1 MGKLSKVLIMI
12 SFLFVIASVSFAQ
25 DMKPDAAKLYNDGNS
40 LLKQGNFSEAIKK
53 YDDAIALDKDY
64 RIFYQKG
71 IALKKS
77 GKLEDAKN
85 AFEQSIQQKSD
96 FEAGYNAL
104 GGVYFSLGN
113 YGDAVKNFEK
123 VVETTKNDKIKKM
136 VQKNLSF
143 AYAKMGNDAMS
154 DGKPQQAV
162 DYLQKA
168 VNNSNYD
175 AAYLSLAKVYAD
187 LGEYDKVIEAAQNA
201 LKYRSSISK
210 GGPYYYLGL
219 AYKNKKELDKAKDMF
234 NQAKTDATY
243 KKLSEY
249 ELTSL
254 NQ

>member
-1 MGKLSKVLIMI
+1 MSKLSKVLLVI
-12 SFLFVIASVSFAQ
+12 SFLLFIAGFSFAQ

-40 LLKQGNFSEAIKK
+40 LLKEGDYDGAVKK
-53 YDDAIALDKDY
+53 YDAALAIEKDY

-77 GKLEDAKN
+77 GKLEDARD
-85 AFEQSIQQKSD
+85 AFEQALQQKND

-104 GGVYFSLGN
+104 GGVYFSLGK
-113 YGDAVKNFEK
+113 YEDAVKNFEK
-123 VVETTKNDKIKKM
+123 VVETTKNNTIKEM

-143 AYAKMGNDAMS
+143 AYAKMGNDAMA
-154 DGKPQQAV
+154 DGNPKQAV

-168 VNNSNYD
+168 VANSNYD

-187 LGEYDKVIEAAQNA
+187 LGDYDKVIDAAQNA

-210 GGPYYYLGL
+210 GGPYYYLGV
-219 AYKNKKELDKAKDMF
+219 AYKNKNELDKAKEMF

>member
-1 MGKLSKVLIMI
+1 MGRISKVLLAI
-12 SFLFVIASVSFAQ
+12 SFLFLLAGTSFAQ

-40 LLKQGNFSEAIKK
+40 LLKQGNYSGAIKN
-53 YDDAIALDKDY
+53 YDSALAIEKDY

-77 GKLEDAKN
+77 GKLEDAKD
-85 AFEQSIQQKSD
+85 AFEQAIQQKSD

-104 GGVYFSLGN
+104 GGVYFSLGK
-113 YGDAVKNFEK
+113 YEDAVKNFEK
-123 VVETTKNDKIKKM
+123 VVETTTNNNIKKM

-143 AYAKMGNDAMS
+143 AYAKMGNDAMV
-154 DGKPQQAV
+154 DGNPKNAV
-162 DYLQKA
+162 TYLQKA
-168 VNNSNYD
+168 VDNSNYD

-187 LGEYDKVIEAAQNA
+187 LGEYDKVIDAAQNA
-201 LKYRSSISK
+201 LKYRTSIGK

-219 AYKNKKELDKAKDMF
+219 AYKNKNDLVKAKEMF

>member
-1 MGKLSKVLIMI
+1 MGKLSKVLLMI
-12 SFLFVIASVSFAQ
+12 SFFFLITAVSFAQ
-25 DMKPDAAKLYNDGNS
+25 DMKPDAAKLYNEGNS
-40 LLKQGNFSEAIKK
+40 LLKQGNFSGAIKN
-53 YDDAIALDKDY
+53 YDSALAIEKDY

-77 GKLEDAKN
+77 GKLEDAKDS
-85 AFEQSIQQKSD
+85 FEQSIKQKSD
-96 FEAGYNAL
+96 FEAGDNAL

-113 YGDAVKNFEK
+113 YADAVKNFEK
-123 VVETTKNDKIKKM
+123 VVETTKNDKIKQM

-154 DGKPQQAV
+154 DGNPNKAV

-168 VNNSNYD
+168 VENSNYD
-175 AAYLSLAKVYAD
+175 AAYLSLAKVYSD
-187 LGEYDKVIEAAQNA
+187 LGEYDKVIDAAQNA
-201 LKYRSSISK
+201 LKYRTSISK

-219 AYKNKKELDKAKDMF
+219 AYKNKKELDKAKEMF
-234 NQAKTDATY
+234 NKAKTDATY